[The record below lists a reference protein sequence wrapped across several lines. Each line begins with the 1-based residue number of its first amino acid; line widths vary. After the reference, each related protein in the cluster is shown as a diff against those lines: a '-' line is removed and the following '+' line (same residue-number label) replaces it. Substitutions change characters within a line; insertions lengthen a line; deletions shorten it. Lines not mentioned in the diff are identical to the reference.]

1 MSWASHTRHQPTRL
15 LFRHDRPL
23 ALVDPSPLESM
34 HLQPLRSPDLSTYL
48 SGDVVIHRDAVI
60 APGVLMLADP
70 GSRIIIGAGVCIGL
84 GAILHAH
91 GGDLTIEAGATL
103 GAGVLVVG
111 AGCIGANTCVGATT
125 TVFNTSI
132 DRGQLIPPA
141 SLLGDTSRQIGETP
155 EKPILEAEHT
165 VFHSEV
171 RYAVPEAS
179 VGPPPAS
186 QPEPTATATTAPAVT
201 TPAAATPASSPPVSE
216 SSPAPEPELSPK
228 PPGSVYGKAHFERL
242 RYYLFS
248 PPPGSS
254 PAGGE

>member
-1 MSWASHTRHQPTRL
+1 
-15 LFRHDRPL
+15 
-23 ALVDPSPLESM
+23 M
-34 HLQPLRSPDLSTYL
+34 HLQPLRSPELSTYL
-48 SGDVVIHRDAVI
+48 SGDVVIHHDAVI

-103 GAGVLVVG
+103 GAGVLIVG

-141 SLLGDTSRQIGETP
+141 SLLGDASRQINGAAER
-155 EKPILEAEHT
+155 PILEAEHT
-165 VFHSEV
+165 VFRTEV
-171 RYAVPEAS
+171 RYRVPDES
-179 VGPPPAS
+179 VGNPPPPD
-186 QPEPTATATTAPAVT
+186 PEPAPPTATAPM
-201 TPAAATPASSPPVSE
+201 ATPIPESPASPSPVSE
-216 SSPAPEPELSPK
+216 PESSPK

-242 RYYLFS
+242 RYHLFS
-248 PPPGSS
+248 PPPPGSS
-254 PAGGE
+254 GEDR

>member
-1 MSWASHTRHQPTRL
+1 
-15 LFRHDRPL
+15 
-23 ALVDPSPLESM
+23 M
-34 HLQPLRSPDLSTYL
+34 HLQPLRSPELSTYL

-91 GGDLTIEAGATL
+91 GGDLTIEAGVTL

-111 AGCIGANTCVGATT
+111 AGCIGANTCVGAAT

-141 SLLGDTSRQIGETP
+141 SVLGDTSRQVTGAAAT
-155 EKPILEAEHT
+155 PILEAEHT

-171 RYAVPEAS
+171 RYGVPAEAGGTPPPSPPEAPPSSAAVPETSATS
-179 VGPPPAS
+179 GIPAS
-186 QPEPTATATTAPAVT
+186 PEARSERT
-201 TPAAATPASSPPVSE
+201 SPP
-216 SSPAPEPELSPK
+216 K
-228 PPGSVYGKAHFERL
+228 PRGAVYGKAHFERL
-242 RYYLFS
+242 RYHLFS
-248 PPPGSS
+248 PPSPGASS
-254 PAGGE
+254 AGGE

>member
-1 MSWASHTRHQPTRL
+1 
-15 LFRHDRPL
+15 
-23 ALVDPSPLESM
+23 M
-34 HLQPLRSPDLSTYL
+34 HLQPLRSPELSTYL

-103 GAGVLVVG
+103 GAGVLIVG

-141 SLLGDTSRQIGETP
+141 SLLGDTSRQISGTPETP
-155 EKPILEAEHT
+155 ILTAEHT

-171 RYAVPEAS
+171 RYAVPAEDAI
-179 VGPPPAS
+179 GAPPPSAPVS
-186 QPEPTATATTAPAVT
+186 TAPEAKAPAVT
-201 TPAAATPASSPPVSE
+201 TPTPDTPASSAPMPE
-216 SSPAPEPELSPK
+216 APPAPEPELSPK
-228 PPGSVYGKAHFERL
+228 APGSVYGKAHFERL
-242 RYYLFS
+242 RYHLFS
-248 PPPGSS
+248 PPPPGSS
-254 PAGGE
+254 PADSA